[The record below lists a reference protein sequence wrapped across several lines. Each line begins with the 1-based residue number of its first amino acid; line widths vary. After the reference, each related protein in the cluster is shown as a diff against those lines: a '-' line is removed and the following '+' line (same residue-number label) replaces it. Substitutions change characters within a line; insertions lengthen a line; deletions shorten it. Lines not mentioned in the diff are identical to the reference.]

1 MGQAARLVVVR
12 LERVEQ
18 AGHCLTNAV
27 SIAARTVVR
36 HVILEPVR
44 LECLFA
50 QHCKR
55 AVVRVVGIVKKHSN
69 CTSKR
74 SDLCLQVD
82 DAVCRLVFHATS
94 IQTGVL
100 RGESGDNLTLMKP
113 LMTADLFR

>member
-50 QHCKR
+50 QDSEG
-55 AVVRVVGIVKKHSN
+55 AVVGVVGNVKQHSN
-69 CTSKR
+69 SR
-74 SDLCLQVD
+74 EAQ
-82 DAVCRLVFHATS
+82 
-94 IQTGVL
+94 
-100 RGESGDNLTLMKP
+100 
-113 LMTADLFR
+113 